1 MICRE
6 DFLASFTEELLYECT
21 WHPFMFLH
29 FDYYLP
35 IPHSHYV
42 VGGAHHLEKVNVMWD
57 HLLQPLVTVGH
68 PNNSEAIQRSHD
80 IMAFFL
86 EYYR

>member
-1 MICRE
+1 
-6 DFLASFTEELLYECT
+6 
-21 WHPFMFLH
+21 MFLH

-57 HLLQPLVTVGH
+57 KEVCNRGVAADKPRPLLQNSLMWDHLLQPLVW
-68 PNNSEAIQRSHD
+68 D
-80 IMAFFL
+80 I
-86 EYYR
+86 RT